1 MPEEVF
7 AARIFSDLP
16 GKISRSFSPWTVSKG
31 LISPRN
37 RTIALM
43 VLGLAGTV
51 AAESWDARHEATAV
65 LQDLVQEQRL
75 LGETILAGLAVT
87 SARASRATED
97 AAPHSREAIC
107 EIARAVEAAGTTRVV
122 LELTNHEL
130 RHCGGNSLALA
141 SLDRA
146 LTSGAESAILSREEA
161 TRLGLPAR
169 TAVAGIVRP
178 RGVAELSALAVVSSA
193 GPERDRS
200 RHQQARTIVSM
211 SAVSMMILGFGFVVL
226 RRQQR
231 ELALERQVELARLR
245 HERDGELAKANRMA
259 TVAALASGFAHEI
272 GTPLGIIA
280 GRVEQL
286 RSPTAAANAE
296 RRQEILAQV
305 AQQVDRIGKL
315 IRSFLALARGDAPM
329 LTRARAGDVARNA
342 LRLVGH
348 RFGAAGVHLQFDA
361 CGLEDARLTCE
372 PALFEQVIVNLL
384 ANALEASVSGQTVT
398 LTLEETA
405 DALCF
410 VVRDTGSG
418 VSDAAVERVM
428 EPFFTTKAGRGGT
441 GLGLTIAR
449 EIVVHHRGELVIRKR
464 AELEGAGTEVTVRV
478 PRVTEV

>member
-1 MPEEVF
+1 MSPEMFV
-7 AARIFSDLP
+7 ARIFSDLLR
-16 GKISRSFSPWTVSKG
+16 KISRSFSAWAVPKP

-37 RTIALM
+37 RTITLM

-51 AAESWDARHEATAV
+51 AAESWDARHEAAAV
-65 LQDLVQEQRL
+65 LQDLVQEQQL
-75 LGETILAGLAVT
+75 LGHTILAGLAVRPPGTAATTAT
-87 SARASRATED
+87 S
-97 AAPHSREAIC
+97 SRESIC
-107 EIARAVEAAGTTRVV
+107 EIARTVEGSRTTRVV
-122 LELTNHEL
+122 LELPNHEL
-130 RHCGGNSLALA
+130 RHCGGGSLALE

-146 LTSGAESAILSREEA
+146 FTTGADSAVLSREEA
-161 TRLGLPAR
+161 VRLGLPKR

-178 RGVAELSALAVVSSA
+178 PGVAELTAVAVVSSA

-211 SAVSMMILGFGFVVL
+211 SAASLMILGFGLVVL
-226 RRQQR
+226 RRQER
-231 ELALERQVELARLR
+231 ELVLERQVELARVR
-245 HERDGELAKANRMA
+245 QERDGELAKANRMA

-286 RSPTAAANAE
+286 RSPNAAASSE
-296 RRQEILAQV
+296 RRQEILTQV
-305 AQQVDRIGKL
+305 AQQVDRIGRL

-329 LTRARAGDVARNA
+329 LVRARAGDVARNA

-361 CGLEDARLTCE
+361 NGLEDSRLTCE

-384 ANALEASVSGQTVT
+384 ANALEASSPGQTVA
-398 LTLEETA
+398 LALAELPEG
-405 DALCF
+405 LCF

-464 AELEGAGTEVTVRV
+464 TDVEGPGTEVTVRV
-478 PRVTEV
+478 PRVTEA

>member
-1 MPEEVF
+1 
-7 AARIFSDLP
+7 
-16 GKISRSFSPWTVSKG
+16 
-31 LISPRN
+31 
-37 RTIALM
+37 M

-51 AAESWDARHEATAV
+51 AAESWDARQEAAAV
-65 LQDLVQEQRL
+65 LRDLVQEQQL
-75 LGETILAGLAVT
+75 LGQTILAGLDT
-87 SARASRATED
+87 ARPERPEALGTVSMTA
-97 AAPHSREAIC
+97 REAVC
-107 EIARAVEAAGTTRVV
+107 SIARTIENSSAVRVV
-122 LELTNHEL
+122 LELSPHAVRQCRGDPL
-130 RHCGGNSLALA
+130 AIDSLERAFSSGTA
-141 SLDRA
+141 SA
-146 LTSGAESAILSREEA
+146 VLTREEA

-178 RGVAELSALAVVSSA
+178 RGVTGLAAVAVVSSA

-231 ELALERQVELARLR
+231 ELALERQVELARVR
-245 HERDGELAKANRMA
+245 QERDGELAKANRMA

-286 RSPTAAANAE
+286 RSPTAAANGE
-296 RRQEILAQV
+296 RRQELLTQV

-329 LTRARAGDVARNA
+329 LVRARAGDVARNA

-348 RFGAAGVHLQFDA
+348 RFGGAGVHLQFDA
-361 CGLEDARLTCE
+361 HGLEDSRLTCE

-384 ANALEASVSGQTVT
+384 ANALEASVAGQTVT
-398 LTLEETA
+398 LALEETP
-405 DALCF
+405 DGLCF
-410 VVRDTGSG
+410 VVRDAGSG

-428 EPFFTTKAGRGGT
+428 EPFFTTKTGRGGT

-464 AELEGAGTEVTVRV
+464 TEPEGAGTEVTVRV

>member
-1 MPEEVF
+1 MSEELF

-16 GKISRSFSPWTVSKG
+16 GKNSRSFSLWTLSTG

-43 VLGLAGTV
+43 VLGLAATV
-51 AAESWDARHEATAV
+51 AAESWDARQEATAV
-65 LQDLVQEQRL
+65 LQDLVKEQQL
-75 LGETILAGLAVT
+75 LAETIVAGLAAT
-87 SARASRATED
+87 SASEPSSVAD
-97 AAPHSREAIC
+97 AAQRSREAIC
-107 EIARAVEAAGTTRVV
+107 RVARTVEEAGTARVV
-122 LELTNHEL
+122 LELPNGEL
-130 RHCGGNSLALA
+130 RHCGGDSLSIASLA
-141 SLDRA
+141 RA
-146 LTSGAESAILSREEA
+146 LATRSESAELGREEA
-161 TRLGLPAR
+161 TRLGLPPR

-178 RGVAELSALAVVSSA
+178 HAVAELSALAVVSSA

-211 SAVSMMILGFGFVVL
+211 SAVSLMILGFGLVVL

-231 ELALERQVELARLR
+231 ELALERQVELARVRQEL
-245 HERDGELAKANRMA
+245 DGELAKANRMA

-296 RRQEILAQV
+296 RRQEILTQV

-315 IRSFLALARGDAPM
+315 IRSFLALARGDAPR
-329 LTRARAGDVARNA
+329 LIRARAGDVARNA

-348 RFGAAGVHLQFDA
+348 RFAPAGVHLQFDA
-361 CGLEDARLTCE
+361 RGLENARLTCE

-405 DALCF
+405 DALAF
-410 VVRDTGSG
+410 VVRDSGTG

-464 AELEGAGTEVTVRV
+464 AEPEGPGTEVTVRV